1 MRELFKFR
9 GLKNR
14 EEGRRVFILG
24 NGPSVALE
32 NLSKLRGELV
42 IGMNASTQLE
52 EIHGFTQSYYCIS
65 DSRFL
70 NHPEKRHWGTSALS
84 DSTIRVIRKDIR
96 MHDDASLQSRTF
108 YVPHLK
114 RDGFSENVE
123 VGFYYGCTTTML
135 ALQLAYHL
143 GCKEIYMLGVDLRYN
158 PESPRF
164 YKEKSPQLEDA
175 FTSVQIWNIANA
187 ANLMANKKVYLYGC
201 SEKSFLRPYVPY
213 VKFSDLK

>member
-1 MRELFKFR
+1 MRKLFNFR
-9 GLKNR
+9 GLKNK
-14 EEGRRVFILG
+14 EQGRRAFVLG

-32 NLSKLRGELV
+32 DLTKLQGELV

-52 EIHGFTQSYYCIS
+52 KDHGFVQNYYCIS
-65 DSRFL
+65 DARFL
-70 NHPEKRHWGTSALS
+70 THPEKRPWGTSSLS
-84 DSTIRVIRKDIR
+84 ESTVRVLRKDIR
-96 MHDDASLQSRTF
+96 EHDDPHLASKTF

-123 VGFYYGCTTTML
+123 VGFYYGCSTTML

-143 GCKEIYMLGVDLRYN
+143 GCSEIYMLGVDLRYN

-164 YKEKSPQLEDA
+164 YKEVSPQLEDA

-187 ANLMANKKVYLYGC
+187 FNVMAEKNVSLYGC
-201 SEKSFLRPYVPY
+201 SEKSLLRPYIPY
-213 VKFSDLK
+213 MKFSEIK